1 MQNARRFFPH
11 VHNLD
16 GFFVCKLFKISNA
29 HKSAAVREEVGEEVQ
44 EEPQDFAPETR
55 TEQPKS
61 HKKAAKTGKL
71 KRQK

>member
-1 MQNARRFFPH
+1 VQNARRFFPH

-29 HKSAAVREEVGEEVQ
+29 HKNAAVREEEELQ
-44 EEPQDFAPETR
+44 EEPPQDLAPETR
-55 TEQPKS
+55 AEQPKS
-61 HKKAAKTGKL
+61 HKKAAKTGNV